1 MRRAMNISQ
10 HPIAMALG
18 ASFLVAACA
27 TPPQII
33 TPRPQSPVVV
43 QGAPLPIPAPV
54 ASVTPQTA
62 TEKPSATSSEAAR
75 KVFMGTGTLMKPP
88 VERPASPGGDVR
100 FNFEQTD
107 IREVVKSILGDTL
120 QENYVVDGT
129 VNGNITLRT
138 NKGIARADLVPT
150 LEVMLRQVNAVLV
163 KDGNLWRV
171 QPAASGLRGIARPN
185 VKLGAANGGYG
196 LTLVPLKYIGVNEMM
211 RMLDSIVK
219 EPAGQA
225 GSGGSARPEPL
236 RNMIMLTGTPAE
248 VQYLLDTIEMF
259 DVDWMSGMSV
269 GLFTLEHSEAKKVVE
284 EVDKLFGGLT
294 QGTGQTAQGGPMFG
308 LVRVQ
313 LIERLNA
320 LLVISPQRHIIEQAE
335 TWIRRLDRAGN
346 DAGGQSMYVYN
357 LQYTSAEK
365 LAPVLQQAM
374 QGRATTTTTTP
385 AASTA
390 PGQNVLS
397 IQTPQVGTNITTP
410 PAPTPAPTPRPAGAP
425 AVGAGGAAG
434 GTALARNAT
443 IIADK
448 DRNALLIVATPAEFT
463 AIEAAIKKL
472 DVLPRQVMVEVTVIE
487 VDLTDDFALGV
498 EWKASRDKNGGE
510 SKKDVRSG
518 TLGNAGLT
526 FSLARKDL
534 VGSILEILDVSLTA
548 KDNAKRARIHAS
560 PKLMAIDNTP
570 VKFNVGRSVSVQTSS
585 VSTPGTTVTTNS
597 VSNNYQ
603 YLQTGISVSITPRI
617 SAGGLVHLDI
627 TQEISEPVVNS
638 ANNAN
643 GSNPNPDIS
652 KTALQNTVI
661 AQNGETIVM
670 AGLIREKIGDGT
682 SGIPGASRIPFFGA
696 LFGQQIYNTD
706 KQEILVLVRPVV
718 VNSID
723 DARVASDEMRNKM
736 LLLRDTFGANG
747 IGGMRPLVQPDPNQL
762 KISPSLNDGSARTE

>member
-1 MRRAMNISQ
+1 MRLAMNLSQ

-27 TPPQII
+27 TPPQTI
-33 TPRPQSPVVV
+33 TPRPQTPVVV
-43 QGAPLPIPAPV
+43 QGAPLPMPVPGPAASDPFGLEKSV
-54 ASVTPQTA
+54 AA
-62 TEKPSATSSEAAR
+62 SSEAAR

-88 VERPASPGGDVR
+88 VERPAAQAGGDVR

-107 IREVVKSILGDTL
+107 IREAVKSILGDTL

-129 VNGNITLRT
+129 VNGNITLRM
-138 NKGIARADLVPT
+138 NKGISRADLIPT

-171 QPAASGLRGIARPN
+171 QPAAAGLRGIARPN
-185 VKLGAANGGYG
+185 IKLGAANGGYG

-219 EPAGQA
+219 EPAGQT

-248 VQYLLDTIEMF
+248 VQYMLDTIEMF

-374 QGRATTTTTTP
+374 QGRANAATTTP

-410 PAPTPAPTPRPAGAP
+410 PAPTPTPRPAGAP

-498 EWKASRDKNGGE
+498 EWKASRDKNGGDP
-510 SKKDVRSG
+510 KKDVRSG
-518 TLGNAGLT
+518 TLGSGGL
-526 FSLARKDL
+526 SLNLARKDL

-585 VSTPGTTVTTNS
+585 VSTPGTTVSTNS

-670 AGLIREKIGDGT
+670 AGLIREKIGDGS

-706 KQEILVLVRPVV
+706 KQEVLVLVRPVV
-718 VNSID
+718 INSID
-723 DARVASDEMRNKM
+723 EARVASDEMRSKM
-736 LLLRDTFGANG
+736 LLLRDTFGPSG
-747 IGGMRPLVQPDPNQL
+747 IGGVRPLVQPDPNQL
-762 KISPSLNDGSARTE
+762 KISPSLNDGNGRTE